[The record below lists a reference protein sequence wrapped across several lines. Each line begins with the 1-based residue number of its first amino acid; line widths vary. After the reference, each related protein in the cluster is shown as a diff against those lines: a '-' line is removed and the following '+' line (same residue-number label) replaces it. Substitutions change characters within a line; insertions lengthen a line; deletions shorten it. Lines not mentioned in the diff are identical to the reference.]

1 MKIRNIEVDFDF
13 LDADDMEKFEE
24 EAKIVVKK
32 CEEKEKQQMSYS
44 QMIREQCQIINDFFN
59 NVFGEGMSVKM
70 FGNKDN
76 LKEHISAFEEIVKEK
91 ENQQKSIVSSL
102 ERYQPNRET
111 RRSKRK

>member
-1 MKIRNIEVDFDF
+1 MKIRNIEVEFDF

-24 EAKIVVKK
+24 EAKKVVKQ

-44 QMIREQCQIINDFFN
+44 QMIREQCKIINDFFN
-59 NVFGEGMSVKM
+59 NVFGDGMSEKL

-111 RRSKRK
+111 RRNKRK